1 MQTGRAHFKLFG
13 LWTLP
18 MRLTDGGR
26 ECGRGPARG
35 CRPVL
40 IAAAVCGLAALPLA
54 GCGLSDG
61 YGTLTVDPA
70 RYAAYHCKDL
80 IAQRANLLKRE
91 QELRSLIDKANEGP
105 GGGTIGSMAYR
116 TDYETVLSE
125 EKLLQRTAAEKN
137 CDLVPTYQSDQT
149 VR

>member
-1 MQTGRAHFKLFG
+1 
-13 LWTLP
+13 
-18 MRLTDGGR
+18 MRLNDGGR

-35 CRPVL
+35 FGGVL
-40 IAAAVCGLAALPLA
+40 FAAAGCVLAAIALA

-70 RYAAYHCKDL
+70 RYSAYHCKDL
-80 IAQRANLLKRE
+80 IAQRASLLKRE
-91 QELRSLIDKANEGP
+91 QELRGLIDKANEGP
-105 GGGTIGSMAYR
+105 GGGTIGTMAYR

-137 CDLVPTYQSDQT
+137 CELVPTYQSDQT